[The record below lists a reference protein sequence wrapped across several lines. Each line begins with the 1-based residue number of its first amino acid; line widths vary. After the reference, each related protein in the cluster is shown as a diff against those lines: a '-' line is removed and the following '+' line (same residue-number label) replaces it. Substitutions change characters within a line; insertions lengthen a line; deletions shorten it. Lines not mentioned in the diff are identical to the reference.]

1 MHNFRYSVNLN
12 NRNKS
17 QMQRPNSIVILVF
30 WLNECPNEQTQNV
43 IDIEIMECVRSIA
56 HNVFGLSQKWCAYK
70 RMCKYYSCNCRANEW
85 KWSVMFI
92 CYCSKCF
99 LCPIISWMEM
109 RKYVIWPKHTAVYDF
124 VYSELMYYWYQFH
137 LFSFFN
143 VCLQI

>member
-85 KWSVMFI
+85 KWSVMLLFQVFSMPHNI
-92 CYCSKCF
+92 VNGNAK
-99 LCPIISWMEM
+99 
-109 RKYVIWPKHTAVYDF
+109 RYVIWPKHTAVYDF